1 MRKKIILH
9 QEKKNMTCVIK
20 SFIKVALGFERRK
33 LQGIDPNPRVGAGN
47 ESMGRELGGRNIW
60 KELRER

>member
-1 MRKKIILH
+1 
-9 QEKKNMTCVIK
+9 MTCVIK

>member
-1 MRKKIILH
+1 
-9 QEKKNMTCVIK
+9 MTCVIK
-20 SFIKVALGFERRK
+20 SFIKVALGFERTK